1 MGICKAIKFALVCC
15 GLYLAIAPVYRI
27 IDTNVKNIITNNGT
41 QMYKIKEEVWDLEKE
56 WRCMSMFG
64 DISL

>member
-15 GLYLAIAPVYRI
+15 GLYLAIAPVYKI

-41 QMYKIKEEVWDLEKE
+41 QIYKIKEEQV
-56 WRCMSMFG
+56 
-64 DISL
+64 